1 MLQNSLEALSNGPS
15 GIHKLCETVQNLM
28 AEVVSEQF
36 LLKEFLFAISLKVI
50 LFFSS

>member
-15 GIHKLCETVQNLM
+15 GIHKLRETVQNLM

>member
-1 MLQNSLEALSNGPS
+1 MLQNSLKA
-15 GIHKLCETVQNLM
+15 GIHRLYETVQNLM

-36 LLKEFLFAISLKVI
+36 LLKGFLFAISLNAI